1 MALKED
7 LTKEIELRL
16 GGQMVDVELD
26 PEHYDLAIK
35 KSFEKYRQRSENSVE
50 EAYVFLE
57 LKEDIQEYTL
67 PTEIVEVRD
76 ILTRTS
82 GTNASSGNDFEPFE
96 AAYLNTYLLAG
107 GRAGGL
113 ATFDALQQHRE
124 TLGRLFG
131 SEYLFTWDSRTHRL
145 TVHRKVKADT
155 TVYLKVFKHVDDESL
170 LSDIYGGPWIRDYA
184 LAHAKLMLAEARGKF
199 NTIAGPQGG
208 TSLNADVL
216 RQDAQAS
223 IEKLEQDIRMYASGE
238 SSLGYITIG

>member
-1 MALKED
+1 MALKDE

-35 KSFEKYRQRSENSVE
+35 KSFEKYRQKSENSVE
-50 EAYVFLE
+50 EAFVVLE
-57 LKEDIQEYTL
+57 MKEDIQEYTL
-67 PTEIVEVRD
+67 PTEIIEVRD

-124 TLGRLFG
+124 TLGRMFG
-131 SEYLFTWDSRTHRL
+131 SEYLFTWNVRNHKL
-145 TVHRKVKADT
+145 TIHRKPKANT
-155 TVYLKVFKHVDDESL
+155 TVYLHVYKSVDDESL
-170 LSDIYGGPWIRDYA
+170 LEDIYAGPWLKEYS
-184 LAHAKLMLAEARGKF
+184 LAHAKLMLSEARGKF

-223 IEKLEQDIRMYASGE
+223 MEKLEQDLRLYAEG
-238 SSLGYITIG
+238 SSSIGYVTIG

>member
-1 MALKED
+1 MALKDE

-35 KSFEKYRQRSENSVE
+35 KSFEKYRQKSENSVE
-50 EAYVFLE
+50 EAFVVLE
-57 LKEDIQEYTL
+57 MKEDIQEYTL
-67 PTEIVEVRD
+67 PTEIIEVRD

-124 TLGRLFG
+124 TLGRMFG
-131 SEYLFTWDSRTHRL
+131 SEYLFTWNVRNHKL
-145 TVHRKVKADT
+145 TIHRKPKANT
-155 TVYLKVFKHVDDESL
+155 TVYLHVYKSVDDESL
-170 LSDIYGGPWIRDYA
+170 LEDIYAGPWLKEYS
-184 LAHAKLMLAEARGKF
+184 LAHAKLMLSEARGKF

-208 TSLNADVL
+208 TSLNSETL
-216 RQDAQAS
+216 RADAQAS
-223 IEKLEQDIRMYASGE
+223 IEKLEQDLRLYASGE
-238 SSLGYITIG
+238 SSIGYVTIG